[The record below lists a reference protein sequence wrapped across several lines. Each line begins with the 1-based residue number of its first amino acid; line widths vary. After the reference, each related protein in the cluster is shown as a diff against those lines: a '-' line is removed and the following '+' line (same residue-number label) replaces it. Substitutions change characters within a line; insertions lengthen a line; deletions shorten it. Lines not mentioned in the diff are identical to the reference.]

1 MKTPLLFW
9 PLLLLVLP
17 LTRAEN
23 PALVKAEFIYE
34 TAPFPACH
42 ASTLVETNAGLVA
55 AWFGGTAEK
64 NPDVGIWVSRNEGGQ
79 WTVPVEV
86 ANGVQPDGSR
96 LPCWNPVLFQPK
108 EGPLLLFYK
117 IGPNPDAWW
126 GLVRTSRDE
135 GRTWSGPRR
144 LPDGILGPIKN
155 KPVQLANGD
164 ILAPTSSEDHGWRVH
179 FERSADG
186 GETWTKTEAINDG
199 KKIEA
204 IQPSILLHG
213 DGRLEA
219 VGRTRKSG
227 KVFEVWS
234 QDQGKTWG
242 EMTLTD
248 LPNPNSGTDAVTL
261 ADGRFLLVYNHSAKG
276 RSPLDVA
283 MSRDGKQWERAVIL
297 DAELGGEFSYPAI
310 IQTRDGLVHITYTW
324 KRQRIKHVVLDPAKL
339 EPLRQ
344 P

>member
-248 LPNPNSGTDAVTL
+248 LPNPNSGMDAVTL